1 MISLAIWWNMHLL
14 IFQIAPALWAR
25 AILSSLKNFLV
36 LICTKLQEI
45 SCYYLYLQHLR
56 YATTCNTVVNRVVTN
71 HSDYGIWHTVW
82 LRFFLSYVKRR
93 TYYPPRLSCLQ
104 IELEFVVTDDQGAT
118 AFLRPIINLCACHNN
133 GVCLHSV
140 TNKNSTYNSN
150 KMNVLECGCLNGYTG
165 TFCESD
171 LDACEANLNPCYPG
185 VKCIDLPPPA
195 NISGYKCGPCPNGFT
210 GDGSKCRG
218 IHHQTGL
225 LT

>member
-1 MISLAIWWNMHLL
+1 MLL
-14 IFQIAPALWAR
+14 PI
-25 AILSSLKNFLV
+25 
-36 LICTKLQEI
+36 
-45 SCYYLYLQHLR
+45 QHLGIKLH
-56 YATTCNTVVNRVVTN
+56 VTP
-71 HSDYGIWHTVW
+71 SSATVW
-82 LRFFLSYVKRR
+82 LLLCISHVKRR
-93 TYYPPRLSCLQ
+93 TYYPLRLSCLQ
-104 IELEFVVTDDQGAT
+104 IELEFVVTDDLGAT

-133 GVCLHSV
+133 GVCLHSASS
-140 TNKNSTYNSN
+140 KNSTHDSN

-218 IHHQTGL
+218 IHFKLDCWHSSKHMYFRRGKRIPDPISL
-225 LT
+225 